1 MFEEKRAWGDHKV
14 YTYDHGVHPFIEYFK
29 DLYQHDELDQLH
41 LKSED
46 FNYLKCKLDLGVLD
60 EVDTDLHSKFY
71 ADIKKNATFKRL
83 YCEFIKDIYKIK
95 NQPRGQILRIIFI
108 ISLQKN

>member
-1 MFEEKRAWGDHKV
+1 MFEQKHAWGNHKV
-14 YTYDHGVHPFIEYFK
+14 YTYDHDIHPFIKYFK

-71 ADIKKNATFKRL
+71 ADIKNNGTFKSN
-83 YCEFIKDIYKIK
+83 IH
-95 NQPRGQILRIIFI
+95 
-108 ISLQKN
+108 